1 MPTTTNS
8 LPKAPRLRWR
18 VVVGTKGLD
27 PSRPSRPLAWHMT
40 ECQSPLLAEAHCP
53 RGRELLAEGA
63 DPDGHCWIDENC
75 PRCASLLA
83 AAALLEAAADAERAR
98 ARRGAD
104 GPSTA
109 SRVAQTERPERVA
122 RTNRRGPIKPDR
134 LRRRR

>member
-1 MPTTTNS
+1 MPTITNS

-27 PSRPSRPLAWHMT
+27 PSRPSRPLSWHMT
-40 ECQSPLLAEAHCP
+40 DCQSPLLAEAHCP

-75 PRCASLLA
+75 PRCASLTA
-83 AAALLEAAADAERAR
+83 AAALLEAAATPSTPEPVDAPS
-98 ARRGAD
+98 

-109 SRVAQTERPERVA
+109 SPSRKPSAPSASPEPIVAVP
-122 RTNRRGPIKPDR
+122 
-134 LRRRR
+134 

>member
-1 MPTTTNS
+1 MPTITNS
-8 LPKAPRLRWR
+8 PSQAPRLRWR

-63 DPDGHCWIDENC
+63 DPDGHCWIAENC

-83 AAALLEAAADAERAR
+83 AAAALLEAAPAPTEPEPIVAPTTPAT
-98 ARRGAD
+98 ATT
-104 GPSTA
+104 PSKPSPPSA
-109 SRVAQTERPERVA
+109 PEPIVAVP
-122 RTNRRGPIKPDR
+122 
-134 LRRRR
+134 

>member
-8 LPKAPRLRWR
+8 LTQAPRLRWR

-63 DPDGHCWIDENC
+63 DPDGHCWIAENC
-75 PRCASLLA
+75 PRCASLLS
-83 AAALLEAAADAERAR
+83 AAALLEAAAAPSEPEPVVA
-98 ARRGAD
+98 
-104 GPSTA
+104 PSTPPTA
-109 SRVAQTERPERVA
+109 TKPSKSNPPSAPEPIVAVP
-122 RTNRRGPIKPDR
+122 
-134 LRRRR
+134 